1 MELDKWTFWRASKKR
16 PGTKIL
22 CCYIHNNIGILPQQ
36 VPSIQK
42 HEASAADLPA
52 RVPNQWDEK
61 GRIYSPSTTLME
73 AVTSL
78 FTVVWQL
85 DFEPEVGGFPFV
97 AVVGEV
103 AEAVYYWIQ
112 VPPLPVPLPLP
123 PLVVVAALKFQAQ
136 HSSIHQFQ
144 PLVVED
150 RSWCFRCHPFKDFGG
165 LHFHLPVDIL

>member
-1 MELDKWTFWRASKKR
+1 MKHLLLIFQPECQINEMRKAT
-16 PGTKIL
+16 
-22 CCYIHNNIGILPQQ
+22 YIHHPLRLWKLMLLVLSYLRNEKNNKL
-36 VPSIQK
+36 
-42 HEASAADLPA
+42 A
-52 RVPNQWDEK
+52 
-61 GRIYSPSTTLME
+61 
-73 AVTSL
+73 AVTSSY
-78 FTVVWQL
+78 TVVWQL

-97 AVVGEV
+97 AVVAEV

-123 PLVVVAALKFQAQ
+123 LVVVAALKFQAQ
-136 HSSIHQFQ
+136 HNSIHQFQ